1 MHIIQQNEANKT
13 VVNQCNVSLL
23 AENVVYRRMF
33 PFRSPVGV
41 WDAARNFGK
50 CSEIVLAQFHKFQRQ

>member
-13 VVNQCNVSLL
+13 AVNQCNVSLL
-23 AENVVYRRMF
+23 AENVVYRRIF
-33 PFRSPVGV
+33 PFCSPIGGV

-50 CSEIVLAQFHKFQRQ
+50 WSEIVLAQFH